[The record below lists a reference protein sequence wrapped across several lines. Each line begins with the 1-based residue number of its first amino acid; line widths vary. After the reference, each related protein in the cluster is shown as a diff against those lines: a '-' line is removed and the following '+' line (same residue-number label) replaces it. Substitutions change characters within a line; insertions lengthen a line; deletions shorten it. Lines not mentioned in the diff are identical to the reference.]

1 MFEIFK
7 SLTFTIAFLYDV
19 VTAKPHFL
27 QRDEISGF
35 PPARRNDFRHPR
47 SAATILDSLAE
58 VDKSV
63 FNDDGSFW
71 SAVPDDYHAGF
82 KTKREAKFPDKLCE
96 IALTVAVEE
105 GEASVATDRTHI
117 LRAIAKMPS
126 PTHGPKPEDC
136 DCDAPPTTH
145 EKYDEVSRTLRGRF
159 AASALRRVVETGG
172 ETLERYL
179 RALVG
184 ARKVHAHTVVYTSNG
199 VRPCSGTNRSRRT
212 SAVARHSRRR

>member
-1 MFEIFK
+1 
-7 SLTFTIAFLYDV
+7 LTFTVAFLYDV
-19 VTAKPHFL
+19 VTAMPHFL
-27 QRDEISGF
+27 RRDEIGEL
-35 PPARRNDFRHPR
+35 RHPR
-47 SAATILDSLAE
+47 SAATILDGLAE
-58 VDKSV
+58 VDKSF
-63 FNDDGSFW
+63 FNPDGSFQAAL
-71 SAVPDDYHAGF
+71 SGATFGRGDIHQRRDCDGLYAEF
-82 KTKREAKFPDKLCE
+82 KTKREAEFPDKLCE

-145 EKYDEVSRTLRGRF
+145 EKYDEVSRALRGRF

-172 ETLERYL
+172 EMLERYL
-179 RALVG
+179 RALAG

-199 VRPCSGTNRSRRT
+199 VRPCSDTHRSQQTSAIARRSRR
-212 SAVARHSRRR
+212 R